1 MSIICVCLCICIHT
15 YVGVTHSM
23 ICNGHVP
30 HVCIRMTDCFYII
43 LQVICL
49 QEVDEDA
56 FHSWFDPNLKS
67 NGENIHSVP
76 SVSDTTFISQSAI
89 E

>member
-1 MSIICVCLCICIHT
+1 MICI
-15 YVGVTHSM
+15 
-23 ICNGHVP
+23 GHVP
-30 HVCIRMTDCFYII
+30 YVCIRIIGCFPII

-67 NGENIHSVP
+67 NGENIHSVL
-76 SVSDTTFISQSAI
+76 SVSATNFISKNAI